1 MGAWRLA
8 VVVVVTF
15 LTGCGGGA
23 REGAA
28 EPDCPSTTGP
38 RPTATTTVDPRCVE
52 RATETSGEDEA
63 TDQVWKG
70 TVHQVWNAVSCKSEA
85 TSPAEFTI
93 SGPDGRFQMTI
104 SFTEV
109 ASDCPVSTAQ
119 LWGSGPLTGQLTED
133 RLSVEGGPLLTGSVS
148 RSGDRINGSYTNP
161 LPTDAR
167 QTYVTTWDLKCER
180 GCTG

>member
-52 RATETSGEDEA
+52 RATETGSDGEQAA
-63 TDQVWKG
+63 TQTWKG
-70 TVHQVWNAVSCKSEA
+70 TIN
-85 TSPAEFTI
+85 TT
-93 SGPDGRFQMTI
+93 
-104 SFTEV
+104 
-109 ASDCPVSTAQ
+109 
-119 LWGSGPLTGQLTED
+119 
-133 RLSVEGGPLLTGSVS
+133 EGGPGMSGTTEGTFSVTVAPDGAVSGSGSSHSEYSNAAPIDSHIAVSGKRDGDVFRISLAHTPGTRVDVEATVRGNVAEGSINLTGEV
-148 RSGDRINGSYTNP
+148 G
-161 LPTDAR
+161 
-167 QTYVTTWDLKCER
+167 TYSHGGVRLKCQDC
-180 GCTG
+180 G